1 MEIKDC
7 LNIFGIWKIR
17 IQDKSVLEIKFMK
30 LKKLENK
37 MIILNIYEILL
48 VKFLLKSYMQY
59 FMVV

>member
-37 MIILNIYEILL
+37 MIILN
-48 VKFLLKSYMQY
+48 
-59 FMVV
+59 